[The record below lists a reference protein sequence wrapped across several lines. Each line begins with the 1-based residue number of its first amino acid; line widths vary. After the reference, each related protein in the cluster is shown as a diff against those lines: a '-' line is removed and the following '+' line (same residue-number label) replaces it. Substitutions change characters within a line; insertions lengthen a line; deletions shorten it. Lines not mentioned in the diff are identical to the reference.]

1 MVEAIK
7 LVGVS
12 KTFIGGIRAV
22 DDVSIELEAGKLY
35 GLVGPNG
42 AGKSTITNLVAGYLV
57 PDKGEIYANGFPVV
71 SYHQAMTQCGVVKV
85 EQHPNLAP
93 LLTPAEH
100 LDLLL
105 PDLITGGKLKSRAEE
120 LLKELEVIINLDSP
134 VESIPIG
141 QQRIFEIVK
150 AFIQCELIR
159 RQGIKPILILDEATA
174 FLPMHLKIALKNRLR
189 NLVSEGGYTII
200 TISHDLPEVIDISD
214 EILVMTGG
222 KIVARFSSSGLD
234 LSELV
239 RSMFETE
246 QVFESTR
253 SGGGVGRGAPELVL
267 DSVSI
272 RDDRGNLIVNG
283 LCLEVLGGEVH
294 GVAVIPGTGEKE
306 LAEAI
311 YGVRRIEAGKIT
323 IFGKET
329 TRMNIYDIRN
339 MGVALLSD
347 DRIRDGLIYDASV
360 EDNLTL
366 GREKEYST
374 MNGKIIN
381 PLQREKLAKKLIEE
395 FSITV
400 KNLKSPIS
408 MLSGGNMQRVYLARI
423 LGRNTRLLIALHP
436 TVGLDP
442 MGAKLFF
449 KKVDERRKRGLT
461 SLIFSPDIK
470 ELLTFC
476 DRISVM
482 RDGRIIGTFMPGET
496 AVEKLGMLLSGVT

>member
-1 MVEAIK
+1 MVAAIR

-22 DDVSIELEAGKLY
+22 DNVSVELEAGKLY

-42 AGKSTITNLVAGYLV
+42 AGKSTMTNLVAGYLV
-57 PDKGEIYANGFPVV
+57 PDKGEIYANGFPVIG
-71 SYHQAMTQCGVVKV
+71 YHQAMVQCGVVKV

-93 LLTPAEH
+93 LLSPAEH

-105 PDLITGGKLKSRAEE
+105 PDLIAGGRLKPRAEE
-120 LLKELEVIINLDSP
+120 LLRELEVPINLDAP

-141 QQRIFEIVK
+141 QQRVFEIVK
-150 AFIQCELIR
+150 ALIQCELISR
-159 RQGIKPILILDEATA
+159 RGLKPILILDEATA
-174 FLPMHLKIALKNRLR
+174 FLPIHLKMALKNKLR
-189 NLVSEGGYTII
+189 NLVSEGYTII

-246 QVFESTR
+246 QVLESVR
-253 SGGGVGRGAPELVL
+253 SGGNVGSGSPELVL
-267 DSVSI
+267 EDVSI
-272 RDDRGNLIVNG
+272 RDDRGNLVVNG
-283 LCLEVLGGEVH
+283 LSLEVLNGEAH

-311 YGVRRIEAGKIT
+311 YGLRRIESGKVK
-323 IFGKET
+323 IFGKEVS
-329 TRMNIYDIRN
+329 RMSVYEIRN

-366 GREKEYST
+366 GREMEYSA
-374 MNGKIIN
+374 MGGKIID
-381 PLQREKLAKKLIEE
+381 PRRREELARKLIEE
-395 FSITV
+395 FSITARS
-400 KNLKSPIS
+400 LKSPIS
-408 MLSGGNMQRVYLARI
+408 MLSGGNMQRVYLARV

-470 ELLTFC
+470 ELLMFC

-482 RDGRIIGTFMPGET
+482 RDGRIVGTFMPGE
-496 AVEKLGMLLSGVT
+496 AGVEELGMLLSGVT